1 MLPWMAGTVSTL
13 KRGCQRV
20 SLSSGTSMAGTTED
34 KKVCREAAGGR
45 LLARAANQSSS
56 VQVNGATEATSVQ
69 RVAWF

>member
-1 MLPWMAGTVSTL
+1 
-13 KRGCQRV
+13 
-20 SLSSGTSMAGTTED
+20 MAGTTED

-45 LLARAANQSSS
+45 LLACAANQSSS